1 VSKFNIAVL
10 AGDGIGPEIIE
21 QAVGVLES
29 IGKKHGVEFELTEGL
44 VGGASID
51 ANNVPLTDAV
61 LEMALKADAV
71 LLGAV
76 GGPKWEAMDYAIR
89 PERALLALRKEL
101 GLFANLRPAK
111 VYPAL
116 VNASSLKPEVL
127 EGVDIM
133 VVRELTG
140 GIYFGEPRGVEEV
153 CSGEKR
159 GINTLVYTTS
169 EIDRIARVGFN
180 IAGKRS
186 GKLMSIDK
194 ANVLEC
200 TELWREVVIE
210 TAKDYPVIEL
220 SHMYVDNCAMQL
232 IRNPAQFDVIVTGNM
247 FGDILSDE
255 AAMLTGSIGMLASA
269 SIGEGGKIDGLN
281 HENGRGMYEP
291 IHGSAPDIAGQG
303 IANPIAAILSVAMM
317 LKYSFDLEEAAAS
330 IEGAVEAVLAD
341 GLRTADLYEDGT
353 TKVGCKE
360 MGEAILAKLA
370 Q

>member
-1 VSKFNIAVL
+1 MSGYNITVL
-10 AGDGIGPEIIE
+10 PGDGIGPEIMKA
-21 QAVGVLES
+21 AVKVLES
-29 IGKKHGVEFELTEGL
+29 IGEKYGVGFTLSEGL

-51 ANNVPLTDAV
+51 ANKVPLTDEV
-61 LEMALKADAV
+61 LDMALKADAV

-76 GGPKWEAMDYAIR
+76 GGPKWEGLDYSIR
-89 PERALLALRKEL
+89 PERALLALRKDL

-111 VYPAL
+111 IYPAL
-116 VNASSLKPEVL
+116 VNASTLKPEVL
-127 EGVDIM
+127 DGVDIM

-140 GIYFGEPRGVEEV
+140 GIYFGSPRGVEDV
-153 CSGEKR
+153 AGGGKK
-159 GINTLVYTTS
+159 GVNTLVYTTE
-169 EIDRIARVGFN
+169 EIERIARVGFT
-180 IAGKRS
+180 IAGKRNK
-186 GKLMSIDK
+186 KLMSVDK

-200 TELWREVVIE
+200 TELWREVVTE
-210 TAKDYPVIEL
+210 TAKDYPDIEL

-232 IRNPAQFDVIVTGNM
+232 IRNPGQFDVIVTGNM

-269 SIGEGGKIDGLN
+269 SIGEGGKIEGLS

-291 IHGSAPDIAGQG
+291 IHGSAPDIAGRG

-317 LKYSFDLEEAAAS
+317 LRYSFDMEEAACA
-330 IEGAVEAVLAD
+330 IEAAVEGVLAD

-353 TKVGCKE
+353 TRTGCTE

-370 Q
+370 G